1 MRGILMKIT
10 AKHSYSHR
18 ANFGRAPL
26 AAFTILCA
34 LSFLFST
41 AAAAEATDLVKIPY
55 GKAPGQLGASRISG
69 EVMIRNPK
77 AIAFDG
83 AGAVYIADAVN
94 YKILKVNVGELKPG
108 SLKADGLKIGDLFS
122 FAKSPAAGKTITD
135 MAVINNGV
143 YLLTLNGLFKF
154 PAGGGKCVLAAKA
167 GDKEIFK
174 KPVFVF
180 ADGAGNPAVTDEFY
194 ENPQIV
200 SFDKND
206 KIVKT
211 VKLKAGEEEYNTYAS
226 DGASKFY
233 ANTIAPDGFS
243 VFAAG
248 DPKSVILRYK
258 KDPAEKLY
266 IFFAHFIGF
275 DSAKNMY
282 CHVAY
287 SEAEGPVKANY
298 IYKFG
303 RDQKLLKK
311 AELPLPEED
320 EIALAK
326 PFMIVKEDLLVSY
339 REAED
344 GFILTGIELK

>member
-1 MRGILMKIT
+1 MKIT
-10 AKHSYSHR
+10 TKYAFSNCTSFRR
-18 ANFGRAPL
+18 ASL
-26 AAFTILCA
+26 FTIILLYA
-34 LSFLFST
+34 ITFLFLN
-41 AAAAEATDLVKIPY
+41 AAAAEVTDLIKIPY

-77 AIAFDG
+77 AITFDG
-83 AGAVYIADAVN
+83 AGGVYIADAVN
-94 YKILKVNVGELKPG
+94 AKILKVNIGELKTGGLKAG
-108 SLKADGLKIGDLFS
+108 SLKVSDLFS

-143 YLLTLNGLFKF
+143 YLLTLKGLFKF
-154 PAGGGKCVLAAKA
+154 PAGGGKCDLTAKT
-167 GDKEIFK
+167 GDKEKIR
-174 KPVFVF
+174 KPVFIF

-194 ENPQIV
+194 ENPQII

-211 VKLKAGEEEYNTYAS
+211 IKLKAGEEEYNTYAS

-243 VFAAG
+243 VFAAV

-258 KDPAEKLY
+258 KDPSEKLY

-287 SEAEGPVKANY
+287 SEAEGPVRANY

-311 AELPLPEED
+311 AELALPEED

>member
-1 MRGILMKIT
+1 MKIT
-10 AKHSYSHR
+10 AKYSFSNC
-18 ANFGRAPL
+18 ANFRRAPL
-26 AAFTILCA
+26 FAVTILFA
-34 LSFLFST
+34 VTFFVLT
-41 AAAAEATDLVKIPY
+41 AAAAEVTDLIKIPY
-55 GKAPGQLGASRISG
+55 GKAPGQLGASRVSG

-94 YKILKVNVGELKPG
+94 HKILKVNIGGLKTDG
-108 SLKADGLKIGDLFS
+108 LNARSLKISDLFS

-135 MAVINNGV
+135 MAFINNGV
-143 YLLTLNGLFKF
+143 YLLTLKGLFKF
-154 PAGGGKCVLAAKA
+154 PASGGKCDLVAKA
-167 GDKEIFK
+167 GDKKNIK
-174 KPVFVF
+174 KPVFIF
-180 ADGAGNPAVTDEFY
+180 SDGAGNPAVTDEFY
-194 ENPQIV
+194 ENPQII
-200 SFDKND
+200 SFGKND
-206 KIVKT
+206 KAVKT
-211 VKLKAGEEEYNTYAS
+211 IKLKAGEEEYNTYAS

-266 IFFAHFIGF
+266 VFFAHFIGF
-275 DSAKNMY
+275 DAAENMY

-311 AELPLPEED
+311 AELALPEED

>member
-1 MRGILMKIT
+1 MKIT
-10 AKHSYSHR
+10 AKYAFSHC
-18 ANFGRAPL
+18 ANFRRAPL
-26 AAFTILCA
+26 FAITILCA
-34 LSFLFST
+34 MSFLFLNT
-41 AAAAEATDLVKIPY
+41 AAAEVTDMLKIPY

-69 EVMIRNPK
+69 EVMIRNPG
-77 AIAFDG
+77 AITFDG

-94 YKILKVNVGELKPG
+94 VKILKVNLGD
-108 SLKADGLKIGDLFS
+108 LKAGSFKISDLFS

-143 YLLTLNGLFKF
+143 YLLTLKGLFKF

-167 GDKEIFK
+167 GDKEILR

-194 ENPQIV
+194 ENPQII

-211 VKLKAGEEEYNTYAS
+211 IKLKAGEEEYNTYAS

-266 IFFAHFIGF
+266 VFFAHFIGF

-303 RDQKLLKK
+303 LDHKLLKK
-311 AELPLPEED
+311 TELPLPEED

-326 PFMIVKEDLLVSY
+326 PFTIVKEDLLVSY